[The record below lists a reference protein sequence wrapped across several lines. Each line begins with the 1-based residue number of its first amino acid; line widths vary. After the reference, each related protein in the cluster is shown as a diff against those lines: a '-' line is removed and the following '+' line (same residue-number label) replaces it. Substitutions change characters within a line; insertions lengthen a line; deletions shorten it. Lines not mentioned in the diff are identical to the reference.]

1 MNDMLSGECI
11 PNEWNESRVVLV
23 HKGGSKKDVINYRPI
38 SVINV
43 ICKLFIMII
52 RDSINGWVEES
63 GMLGDVQVFFRR
75 GRRTE
80 DNLFMLERMIEM
92 AKVRKECLFVAF
104 FRYRKSL

>member
-43 ICKLFIMII
+43 ICK
-52 RDSINGWVEES
+52 
-63 GMLGDVQVFFRR
+63 
-75 GRRTE
+75 
-80 DNLFMLERMIEM
+80 
-92 AKVRKECLFVAF
+92 
-104 FRYRKSL
+104 